1 MATTE
6 TGRTDA
12 GVPPEDGDTHIVK
25 KPRIVTIGGIEI
37 DWGRALTAS
46 FWVLVAIFIILPAAQ
61 LPYTRSMRK
70 ASLYNQSWVVD
81 MKVPPPAQMVEL
93 IVICLVWAAA
103 LGFGYAL
110 YYRDLPGGWFSR
122 GAVLGF
128 GLWAVSMHGEFLAL
142 AADLMP
148 GFVHVVIWILLSI
161 PMIIAIGAVVAF
173 VYPKRYRSPPSDRKV
188 LTPAPK
194 RPWSD
199 VWADLWEHRWPVVLA
214 TGICFVFSGSLFGL
228 YMLVVNPFKWVPWLY
243 RESVVEG
250 RYSIGPLM
258 YVGAIV
264 LAWCFLYVVFYAIV
278 RRSAPWK
285 GVSRGAFFGLAVYA
299 MFTLPFML
307 VFFPVNTVPTKFILP
322 TLLVLPLVMFVGMGA
337 IGAGV
342 FELAKKHRRLMSPL
356 GSSPG

>member
-1 MATTE
+1 M
-6 TGRTDA
+6 
-12 GVPPEDGDTHIVK
+12 K
-25 KPRIVTIGGIEI
+25 NSRIVTIGGIEL
-37 DWGRALTAS
+37 DWGRAVTAS
-46 FWVLVAIFIILPAAQ
+46 VWTLVAIAIILPAAQ
-61 LPYTRSMRK
+61 LPYSRSMRK

-93 IVICLVWAAA
+93 LVICLIWAVA

-110 YYRDLPGGWFSR
+110 YHRALPGGWFSK
-122 GAVLGF
+122 GTVFGL

-142 AADLMP
+142 ASDLMP

-173 VYPKRYRSPPSDRKV
+173 VYPKRYRSPPADREV

-199 VWADLWEHRWPVVLA
+199 VLADLWEHRWPVALA
-214 TGICFVFSGSLFGL
+214 TGINFVFSGGLLGL
-228 YMLVVNPFKWVPWLY
+228 YVLLVNPFKWVPWLY

-264 LAWCFLYVVFYAIV
+264 LASCFLFTFFFAIV
-278 RRSAPWK
+278 RRGAPWK
-285 GVSRGAFFGLAVYA
+285 GVSRGSFFGLAVYC
-299 MFTLPFML
+299 MFTLPFVL
-307 VFFPVNTVPTKFILP
+307 VFFPINTVPTKFIVP
-322 TLLVLPLVMFVGMGA
+322 TLLIVPLVSFVGMGA
-337 IGAGV
+337 LSAAV
-342 FELAKKHRRLMSPL
+342 FELAKKHSKLMSPL
-356 GSSPG
+356 GSSPRRRTGQG